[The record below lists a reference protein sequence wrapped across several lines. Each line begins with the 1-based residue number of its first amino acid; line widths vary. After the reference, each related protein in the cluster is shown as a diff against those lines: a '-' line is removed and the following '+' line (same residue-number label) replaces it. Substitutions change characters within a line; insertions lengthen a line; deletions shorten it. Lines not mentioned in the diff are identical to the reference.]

1 MNVPLQDHYAK
12 SKTSVSGDDSPTQLH
27 RRLRTFSEVF
37 AIYCVDAVSTG
48 EGGGTEEAKHQGF
61 FHYQD
66 AVKILNT
73 VKAVRANYPSSKP
86 YGVPSLSYWWL
97 QR

>member
-1 MNVPLQDHYAK
+1 MAGACSCLPPAAY
-12 SKTSVSGDDSPTQLH
+12 T
-27 RRLRTFSEVF
+27 EVLF
-37 AIYCVDAVSTG
+37 DAVSTG
-48 EGGGTEEAKHQGF
+48 EGGGTEEAKHQAF

-86 YGVPSLSYWWL
+86 YGVPSLSYWWH